1 MGLEVF
7 WRESAPVE
15 GHTFA
20 GDCYGEK
27 STKALT
33 VNSLLKILKWIPYW
47 HGFFGE
53 ESMARVPTFG
63 CRQKDETGGTV
74 RRRMGLQIGGPAV
87 GFSQRLRYPRIQ

>member
-27 STKALT
+27 STKVLT
-33 VNSLLKILKWIPYW
+33 DFIKWIPLDISM
-47 HGFFGE
+47 FFTQFVTSKKKYKGLG
-53 ESMARVPTFG
+53 ARITAKPPF
-63 CRQKDETGGTV
+63 
-74 RRRMGLQIGGPAV
+74 P
-87 GFSQRLRYPRIQ
+87 P